1 MGQELDFLSE
11 QALLYTSKQYED
23 IYIHFNE
30 AMRFSYQDLFIL
42 FAAVGAKHNR
52 KEEFSGRGR
61 EFRANYF
68 NRDQRDLAYT
78 IILNDDDLGKNIDVF
93 SEKEFN
99 STARRKLE
107 QYAQGGAT
115 LLLNEVFRSHWDGN
129 KLSRDYGE
137 YEIDLLTFVHGKL
150 EEMPF

>member
-1 MGQELDFLSE
+1 MGQEDRFAKVDELCFLRVNNMKTFISILMR
-11 QALLYTSKQYED
+11 QS
-23 IYIHFNE
+23 
-30 AMRFSYQDLFIL
+30 RFSYQDLFIL

-68 NRDQRDLAYT
+68 NRDRQIFAYT

-107 QYAQGGAT
+107 QYAQGGRRF
-115 LLLNEVFRSHWDGN
+115 LLLV
-129 KLSRDYGE
+129 
-137 YEIDLLTFVHGKL
+137 
-150 EEMPF
+150 